1 MKKKNWL
8 AWFLLSLIL
17 VTPRIQIIQISGSFI
32 RLEDFLFAINVLW
45 LIHNRHLLRSLPVV
59 LVRLFKT
66 LIAMSLVGILSSLFA
81 AVSDRNTF
89 ITGLFFSLRPLEY
102 VTLVPTMYILLL
114 SSLSGINIV
123 LRILTIATVA
133 SSILQTFFAFQIGTS
148 RFGFS
153 RSSALTGGPYE
164 LAMISVLLLIYWLNN
179 RRFLL
184 AFLCLISLTASA
196 SRISI
201 LALGFAL
208 IILTLGKFSSEENG
222 AKLGARSS
230 FRLYRALFIVAI
242 AFFTA
247 LGTSVSENFSQVLVR
262 YESRIQNTESNTL
275 TLKESYTLARSAPD
289 IVTSQQYAE
298 TVFSAPPDFTGGFES
313 SDASTRRRY
322 FVWFV
327 LIDTF
332 LQSKAFIWGLG
343 PGFAGSAVD
352 GNFIRIVAEYG
363 LLGIVFYWKWFATFL
378 RRSTSWFKAAIV
390 SVLVTGL
397 YIDIFTSIK
406 TSLLIYIFFLISNLE
421 KKVIPADSDS
431 RADRSN

>member
-1 MKKKNWL
+1 MKNKNWF
-8 AWFLLSLIL
+8 AWVLLSLIL
-17 VTPRIQIIQISGSFI
+17 ITPRIQLIQIAGSFI

-45 LIHNRHLLRSLPVV
+45 LIHNRQLIGTLPVA
-59 LVRLFKT
+59 LIRLFKT

-81 AVSDRNTF
+81 VVSERNTF
-89 ITGLFFSLRPLEY
+89 VTGLLFSLRPLEY
-102 VTLVPTMYILLL
+102 ATLVPTMYILLI
-114 SSLSGINIV
+114 SSLSGMNIV
-123 LRILTIATVA
+123 LRILTIATFA
-133 SSILQTFFAFQIGTS
+133 SSILQTFFSFQIGTS

-164 LAMISVLLLIYWLNN
+164 LAMISVLLLIYWLNS

-184 AFLCLISLTASA
+184 AFLCLISLIASA

-208 IILTLGKFSSEENG
+208 IILTLGRFSKEENK
-222 AKLGARSS
+222 AKVGDRSS
-230 FRLYRALFIVAI
+230 FRLYRSLFIVAI
-242 AFFTA
+242 VFFTA
-247 LGTSVSENFSQVLVR
+247 LGTSVSANFSQILVR
-262 YESRIQNTESNTL
+262 YESRVQDTESNSL
-275 TLKESYTLARSAPD
+275 TLKESYILSGSAPD
-289 IVTSQQYAE
+289 IVTSQQYSE
-298 TVFSAPPDFTGGFES
+298 TVFSTPPDFTGGFES

-332 LQSKAFIWGLG
+332 IQSKAFIWGLG

-352 GNFIRIVAEYG
+352 GNYVRIIAEYG
-363 LLGIVFYWKWFATFL
+363 LLGVVFYWKWFATFL
-378 RRSTSWFKAAIV
+378 RRSTYWFKAAIV

-406 TSLLIYIFFLISNLE
+406 TSLLVYIFFLISNLE
-421 KKVIPADSDS
+421 KKVISADSGPKE
-431 RADRSN
+431 NG